1 MGTVRLSEDTAKSIR
16 KRLKSELR
24 FYKDLDKKFRRRY
37 KLSLSQLEMKIE
49 REGVPVEKHR
59 IWEDSIEWR
68 NATEEIAKAK
78 KILQELRS

>member
-1 MGTVRLSEDTAKSIR
+1 MGTVRLSEDTAKSIKR
-16 KRLKSELR
+16 RLKTEVT
-24 FYKDLDKKFRRRY
+24 FYKDLDKKFRMKY
-37 KLSLSQLEMKIE
+37 KMSLSQLEQKIE
-49 REGVPVEKHR
+49 REGVPVKKHR

>member
-1 MGTVRLSEDTAKSIR
+1 MGTVRLSEDTAKSIKR
-16 KRLKSELR
+16 RLKTEVA
-24 FYKDLDKKFRRRY
+24 FYKDLDKKFRMKY
-37 KLSLSQLEMKIE
+37 KMSLSQLEQKIE
-49 REGVPVEKHR
+49 REGVPVKKHR